1 MFQYLRWQDIAD
13 IVIMTFLVYQL
24 YSWFKNTKAK
34 QVVIGLALLGL
45 VYLVTKNLGFFM
57 TSWILQELGTVL
69 FVLIIVI
76 FQQEIRQALYRFSL
90 LRNLFD
96 RQGGLQPLDLVE
108 FSAAVF
114 ALSRERTGSLIVFQ
128 RREPLDEYLLHG
140 VRLDAVA
147 SGALITSI
155 FRTASPLHDGAVVLA
170 NGRVL
175 QASCHLPLSPN
186 ADIPRYY
193 GTRHRAGLGLTER
206 SDAVVVIV
214 SEERGEV
221 SLAVEGSLERVF
233 TPEGLAERL
242 HLLLAPAVPETTKMT
257 VKRRFFGNLVPK
269 LVTLLLVC
277 ASWLIITGREG
288 GIVTVSAPVK
298 FHNLPAGLSLV
309 KSSPEHVELQLKM
322 YSRLIPSPSQLDVVA
337 DLDLG
342 KIREGSNTVP
352 VTSDDINVPI
362 GVVVSEISPSAV
374 KVIADS
380 KISKT
385 VRVHASLTGT
395 LPGGLKLRKVK
406 VEPQTVLVEGPQRL
420 LAQLDTVRTEEIDLS
435 TVTQGMVLEKILLPP
450 SPQIKI
456 IREEPVKVRLVV
468 IR

>member
-1 MFQYLRWQDIAD
+1 MFQYIRWQDIAD
-13 IVIMTFLVYQL
+13 IVIMTVLVYQL
-24 YSWFKNTKAK
+24 YSWFRNTKAK

-45 VYLVTKNLGFFM
+45 IYLVTKNLGFFM

-69 FVLIIVI
+69 LVLIVVL

-96 RQGGLQPLDLVE
+96 RQGGSQPLDLVE

-114 ALSRERTGSLIVFQ
+114 ALARERTGSLIVFQ

-155 FRTASPLHDGAVVLA
+155 FKTVSPLHDGAVVIA
-170 NGRVL
+170 AGRVL

-206 SDAVVVIV
+206 SDAVVVVV

-242 HLLLAPAVPETTKMT
+242 HLLLAPAVPETAKMT
-257 VKRRFFGNLVPK
+257 VKRRLFGNLLPK

-298 FHNLPAGLSLV
+298 FHNFPAGLSLV

-322 YSRLIPSPSQLDVVA
+322 FSRLIPSPNLLDVVA
-337 DLDLG
+337 DVDLG
-342 KIREGSNTVP
+342 KIREGTNTIP
-352 VTSDDINVPI
+352 VTSDDIKVPI
-362 GVVVSEISPSAV
+362 GAVVSEVSPSAV
-374 KVIADS
+374 RVVADRKVTR
-380 KISKT
+380 T
-385 VRVHASLTGT
+385 VRIQAGLTGS
-395 LPGGLKLRKVK
+395 LPGGLKLRRVK
-406 VEPQTVLVEGPQRL
+406 VEPQTVLLEGPQKL
-420 LAQLDTVRTEEIDLS
+420 LAQIDAVRTEEVDLS
-435 TVTQGMVLEKILLPP
+435 TVSQGVVLEKILL
-450 SPQIKI
+450 SPASQVKI
-456 IREEPVKVRLVV
+456 LREEPVKVRLSV

>member
-1 MFQYLRWQDIAD
+1 MLQYIRWQDIAD
-13 IVIMTFLVYQL
+13 IVIMTVLVYQL

-45 VYLVTKNLGFFM
+45 IYLVTKNLGFFM

-69 FVLIIVI
+69 FVLIVVL

-96 RQGGLQPLDLVE
+96 RQGGGQPLDLVE
-108 FSAAVF
+108 LSAAVF
-114 ALSRERTGSLIVFQ
+114 ALARERTGSLIVFQ

-155 FRTASPLHDGAVVLA
+155 FKTASPLHDGAVVIA

-221 SLAVEGSLERVF
+221 SLAVEGGLERIF

-242 HLLLAPAVPETTKMT
+242 HLLLAPAVPETAKMT
-257 VKRRFFGNLVPK
+257 VKRRLFGNMLPK

-298 FHNLPAGLSLV
+298 FHNLPAGLSFV
-309 KSSPEHVELQLKM
+309 RSTPEHVELQLKM
-322 YSRLIPSPSQLDVVA
+322 FSRLIPSPNMLDVVA

-342 KIREGSNTVP
+342 KIREGANTIP
-352 VTSDDINVPI
+352 VTSDDIKVPI

-374 KVIADS
+374 KVVTDRKVTRA
-380 KISKT
+380 
-385 VRVHASLTGT
+385 VRIKAVLSGR
-395 LPGGLKLRKVK
+395 LPGGLKLRRVR

-420 LAQLDTVRTEEIDLS
+420 LAEIDTVSTDEIDLS
-435 TVTQGMVLEKILLPP
+435 TITQGGVLDKILLPP
-450 SPQIKI
+450 APQVKI
-456 IREEPVKVRLVV
+456 LREEPVKVRLTVV
-468 IR
+468 R